1 MVNKGRLR
9 LKSQMKAFMFLKLP
23 VACTAVENQRA

>member
-1 MVNKGRLR
+1 MENKGR